1 MDGASGERA
10 APAFD
15 AELALHND
23 AETILANTAFLLTR
37 CSSDLRYVFA
47 SEAYAR
53 MIGHR
58 PDELVGKKII
68 EVMGETGFQTILPH
82 IKAVLTGQRVEYET
96 DVHFKDVGPRLLHVI
111 YTPDKDRSGH
121 VHGWVAS
128 IIDITEKRQSE
139 QREKLLLREIQHRS
153 NNLLAV
159 VQAIAHH
166 TFSGTH
172 SLDEAKKAFEG
183 RLLALA
189 QSNKQI
195 TKSVTGVSLREI
207 IYLLVGPFADRVSA
221 HGPDVTI
228 GSQEAQNLSLL
239 LHELITNAAKYG
251 ALSKT
256 AGKVEITWVV
266 NPLRQGVQLTW
277 REQGGPSVA
286 NPRHAGFGTML
297 LKATFP
303 NAQVDYTPEGL
314 RYQVE
319 VPTAKND
326 NSGLI
331 YGSSVPPL
339 NVA

>member
-1 MDGASGERA
+1 MDSASAERA

-23 AETILANTAFLLTR
+23 AETILANTPFLLTR
-37 CSSDLRYVFA
+37 CSSDLRYVFV

-58 PDELVGKKII
+58 PEELVGKKII

-111 YTPDKDRSGH
+111 YTPDMDRSGH
-121 VHGWVAS
+121 VRGWVAS
-128 IIDITEKRQSE
+128 IIDITEKLQSE
-139 QREKLLLREIQHRS
+139 QREKLLLQEIQHRS

-166 TFSGTH
+166 TFSATH

-195 TKSVTGVSLREI
+195 TRSVTGVALREI
-207 IYLLVGPFADRVSA
+207 ISLLVRPFAARVSA
-221 HGPDVTI
+221 HGPDITV
-228 GSQEAQNLSLL
+228 GPQQAQNLSLL

-256 AGKVEITWVV
+256 SGKVEITWVV
-266 NPLRQGVQLTW
+266 NQLQQGVHLTW
-277 REQGGPSVA
+277 RERGGPSVT

-303 NAQVDYTPEGL
+303 NAQIDYAPEGL
-314 RYQVE
+314 CCKFE
-319 VPTAKND
+319 LPTADD
-326 NSGLI
+326 NNGPI
-331 YGSSVPPL
+331 YDST
-339 NVA
+339 